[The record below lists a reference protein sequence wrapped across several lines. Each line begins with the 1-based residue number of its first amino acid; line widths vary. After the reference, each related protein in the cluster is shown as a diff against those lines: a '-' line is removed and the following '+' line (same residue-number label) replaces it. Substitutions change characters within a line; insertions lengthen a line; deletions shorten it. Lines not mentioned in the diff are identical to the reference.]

1 MRSNRMRVLA
11 LFLCCLSSGMAVAGQ
26 YTVGLCVMGVRH
38 PYFRDMADQFV
49 ADAGRRGVAVTT
61 EDADFDHPRQAAIL
75 DDFIK
80 RKVDMI
86 VVAPFDA
93 KAIVPTLEHARA
105 AGIPVM
111 TVDTEAGWK
120 WSAAH
125 VASDNTAGGRL
136 AAGLTLE
143 KLRESRRGDK
153 GVILGL
159 EHRGATS
166 TNQRIKGFSDII
178 SLRGSGYRVVAE
190 DVVGQRAPATAATR
204 TALRDIGED
213 LVAVFAA
220 NDAATLGALDALE
233 DAGKLD
239 DVLIIGFDYDAE
251 AMAAI
256 DAGKIAGSVIQF
268 PRKIGSAA
276 LEIVHDYLTG
286 KNKRPPKQ
294 VLVEVGTYTAE
305 GVQDQRGNRIE
316 YP

>member
-1 MRSNRMRVLA
+1 
-11 LFLCCLSSGMAVAGQ
+11 MAVAGQ

-49 ADAGRRGVAVTT
+49 ADAEKRNVTVTT
-61 EDADFDHPRQAAIL
+61 QDADFDHPRQAAIVE
-75 DDFIK
+75 DFIK
-80 RKVDMI
+80 QKVDMI

-93 KAIVPTLEHARA
+93 KAIVPTLEKARA

-111 TVDTEAGWK
+111 TVDTEADWK
-120 WSAAH
+120 YSVSH

-136 AAGLTLE
+136 AAGLMLE
-143 KLRESRRGDK
+143 KLRETRRTDK

-166 TNQRIKGFSDII
+166 TNQRIKGFTDII

-190 DVVGQRAPATAATR
+190 DVVGQRKPATAATR
-204 TALRDIGED
+204 AVLQIEGKE

-220 NDAATLGALDALE
+220 NDGATLGALDALE
-233 DAGKLD
+233 AEGMLADI
-239 DVLIIGFDYDAE
+239 LIIGFDFDDE

-256 DAGKIAGSVIQF
+256 DAGKIAGNVIQF

-276 LEIVHDYLTG
+276 FEIAHDYLTG
-286 KNKRPPKQ
+286 KNKKPLRQ

-305 GVQDQRGNRIE
+305 GVQDQRGNRIP